1 MENIPNQ
8 FLGLSNSIEKF
19 RAFASILEEK
29 IEDKVGWGGAEK
41 THPVHSRIWYH
52 WPPLIEIRQTKKRK
66 ENIMSGEDLV
76 QANFKVQSRQFSAKT
91 NYPQII
97 S

>member
-29 IEDKVGWGGAEK
+29 IEDKVGGGGRRKLTLYTLEFG
-41 THPVHSRIWYH
+41 IIG
-52 WPPLIEIRQTKKRK
+52 PLSLRSGRQKNVKRT
-66 ENIMSGEDLV
+66 S
-76 QANFKVQSRQFSAKT
+76 
-91 NYPQII
+91 
-97 S
+97 